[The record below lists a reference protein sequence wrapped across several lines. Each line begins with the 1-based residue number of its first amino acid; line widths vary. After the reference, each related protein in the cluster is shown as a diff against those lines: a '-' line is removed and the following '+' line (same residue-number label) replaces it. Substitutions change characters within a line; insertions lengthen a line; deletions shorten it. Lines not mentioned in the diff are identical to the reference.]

1 MTLGGQNKMF
11 EKIKPYIFTKEWD
24 GTVVIN
30 PYFLTVSI
38 ILVAATIFTAF
49 GFIREAVKNQQKR

>member
-1 MTLGGQNKMF
+1 MF